1 MLRDCDI
8 VISRLC
14 TIIEKLRE
22 YLYKERYVLLL
33 LKGMYFEE
41 TGEII

>member
-8 VISRLC
+8 VIFRLC
-14 TIIEKLRE
+14 ITIEKLRE
-22 YLYKERYVLLL
+22 DLYKERYVLLL

>member
-8 VISRLC
+8 VIFRLC
-14 TIIEKLRE
+14 IIIEKLRE
-22 YLYKERYVLLL
+22 YLYKEGYVLLL
-33 LKGMYFEE
+33 LNGMYFEE